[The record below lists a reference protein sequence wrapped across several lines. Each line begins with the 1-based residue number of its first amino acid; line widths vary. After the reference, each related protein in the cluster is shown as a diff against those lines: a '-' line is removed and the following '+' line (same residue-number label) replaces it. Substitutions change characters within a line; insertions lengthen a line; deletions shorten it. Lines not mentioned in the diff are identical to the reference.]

1 MVRQTL
7 RPAKQ
12 EYTQVDE
19 NLFREQITN
28 FINEIDEIDDQYSEF
43 SVDEYENFGNT
54 NFNENIPTTSE
65 PVPPPTLI

>member
-12 EYTQVDE
+12 DYTQVDE

-28 FINEIDEIDDQYSEF
+28 FMNEIDNR
-43 SVDEYENFGNT
+43 VT
-54 NFNENIPTTSE
+54 NIAVSYTHLTLPTKRI
-65 PVPPPTLI
+65 V